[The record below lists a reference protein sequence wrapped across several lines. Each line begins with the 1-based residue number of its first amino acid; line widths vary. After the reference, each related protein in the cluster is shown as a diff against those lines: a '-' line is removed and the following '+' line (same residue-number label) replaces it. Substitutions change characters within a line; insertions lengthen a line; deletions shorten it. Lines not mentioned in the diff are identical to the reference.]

1 VPAAFAFLVLAGP
14 IVSLLLEYGAATPD
28 DVRLIAR
35 TLQGFAIGLPFFSA
49 FQLITRTYYATQD
62 SRTPALVNIGGAIVT
77 IVVDVA
83 LVSAIGWD
91 VPGLALGHA
100 ASYVATTAVG
110 LVLLRSKLG
119 SLDGRRVG
127 RTIAR
132 AVPAAAV
139 TALVAWLVA
148 AGVAEVVD
156 TDLVIWR
163 LVQVGLAVAA
173 GVGTYLVA
181 ALMSGIEEVDEVVGA
196 VRRRFH

>member
-1 VPAAFAFLVLAGP
+1 M
-14 IVSLLLEYGAATPD
+14 
-28 DVRLIAR
+28 
-35 TLQGFAIGLPFFSA
+35 
-49 FQLITRTYYATQD
+49 
-62 SRTPALVNIGGAIVT
+62 
-77 IVVDVA
+77 
-83 LVSAIGWD
+83 
-91 VPGLALGHA
+91 
-100 ASYVATTAVG
+100 
-110 LVLLRSKLG
+110 LRSKLG

-156 TDLVIWR
+156 TDLVVWR

-173 GVGTYLVA
+173 GVGIYLAA

-196 VRRRFH
+196 VRRRFR